1 MSAYSCSPPALGPV
15 ILHWRRSH
23 FPQIIALL
31 RCMRGPL
38 RQYGQH
44 HSVCGVSWWT
54 GSTGASNLECVLK
67 LSAYYYANGF
77 DSAALSLHFSAT
89 KCSGTSVV
97 PGCTQCIAVHAQKK
111 KNWPACSLFRM
122 PGRNKRRLCG
132 SHSGAGA
139 FDILES
145 LSECDTENAPETARM
160 CSPGMCVPQ
169 RAHVQYSPGERAF
182 VLCGVS
188 LLINIFTLQSM
199 FLQFGRYACLSL
211 TARNAVEPHVL
222 YFLFYFR

>member
-1 MSAYSCSPPALGPV
+1 MGGLNVCLAARRRLWVLLSCTGGARIS
-15 ILHWRRSH
+15 RRLSLSCVACVAH
-23 FPQIIALL
+23 CGSMGNITVCVVCRGGRAQRVPQIL
-31 RCMRGPL
+31 
-38 RQYGQH
+38 
-44 HSVCGVSWWT
+44 T
-54 GSTGASNLECVLK
+54 
-67 LSAYYYANGF
+67 
-77 DSAALSLHFSAT
+77 ALSLHFSAT

-145 LSECDTENAPETARM
+145 LSERDTENAPETAHM

>member
-1 MSAYSCSPPALGPV
+1 MPRSVSNKFIRLLSYLSCLLTAARRRLWVPV

-111 KNWPACSLFRM
+111 KKL
-122 PGRNKRRLCG
+122 
-132 SHSGAGA
+132 
-139 FDILES
+139 
-145 LSECDTENAPETARM
+145 ARVLTI
-160 CSPGMCVPQ
+160 PHA
-169 RAHVQYSPGERAF
+169 RA
-182 VLCGVS
+182 
-188 LLINIFTLQSM
+188 
-199 FLQFGRYACLSL
+199 
-211 TARNAVEPHVL
+211 
-222 YFLFYFR
+222 